1 MKKLAL
7 LFVVVLSAIAPSFV
21 MAESSDAALTEEV
34 ILFVDI
40 NVDSAEK
47 ISDLLKGVGMKKA
60 QAIVEYREANGP
72 FEAVEDLLNVSGIG
86 PATLEKNRA
95 AIKVGFV
102 GE

>member
-7 LFVVVLSAIAPSFV
+7 LLVIVLSAIAPSMVF
-21 MAESSDAALTEEV
+21 ADTSSSAAEEV

-47 ISDLLKGVGMKKA
+47 MSDLLKGVGLKKA
-60 QAIVEYREANGP
+60 QAIVEYRQENGP
-72 FEAVEDLLNVSGIG
+72 FETVEDLLNVSGIG
-86 PATLEKNRA
+86 PATLEKNRS
-95 AIKVGFV
+95 AIKVGFN